1 MPLSMYESCVPVFAR
16 YLRQLSALVQLA
28 DDDTARRGADP
39 AALLQLALAPDMHGF
54 LSQVQIADDFALRTC
69 ALLSGGPKLQQGAP
83 ETGFAGLRARLARS
97 DAYLTALA
105 PAAFDGSEQ
114 RSIES
119 QAGLASLTLDGST
132 FLQHYALPNFFF
144 HLSSA
149 YAILRH
155 QGLAIGKRDFDG
167 FHEYS

>member
-1 MPLSMYESCVPVFAR
+1 MYESCVPVFAR

-28 DDDTARRGADP
+28 ADETARSGADP
-39 AALLQLALAPDMHGF
+39 AELLQLALAPDMHGF

-69 ALLSGGPKLQQGAP
+69 ALLSGGAKLDHGAP

-97 DAYLTALA
+97 DAYLLALA

-114 RSIES
+114 RGIES
-119 QAGLASLTLDGST
+119 PAGQALLALDGYT
-132 FLQHYALPNFFF
+132 FLLHYALPNFFF
-144 HLSSA
+144 HISSA

-155 QGLAIGKRDFDG
+155 QGMPIGKRDFDG
-167 FHEYS
+167 FHQY